1 LTLLKGV
8 ILGRN
13 SAHAL
18 PTGRFRAALRT
29 SHGPI
34 SRGLSIT
41 APPTDRFRAVWHF
54 LLNVSGTAGQPT
66 GLLNVVGV
74 NSIVFTSTA
83 PKFIDTAVSGN
94 SFYNRLVNAIQ
105 QVTTKRFA
113 SPSAILMHPARW
125 AWVQEAMD
133 TTGRPYVLGE
143 NDGPFNA
150 GGISDPG
157 QIAQGKAGNILG
169 LPVILDASIPVNL
182 GTGLN
187 QDVVFVAKFDDVW
200 TWEGNV
206 RAEAYEQTY
215 ATNLSPFIRLYN
227 YVSIQGQR
235 YPQSVSVI
243 SGTGLVAPTL

>member
-1 LTLLKGV
+1 
-8 ILGRN
+8 
-13 SAHAL
+13 
-18 PTGRFRAALRT
+18 
-29 SHGPI
+29 
-34 SRGLSIT
+34 
-41 APPTDRFRAVWHF
+41 
-54 LLNVSGTAGQPT
+54 LNVSGTAGQPT